1 MEIFRWKLTDTFN
14 VPLFMLCICTT
25 WSLTPGSLGT
35 RLPLHLLISSKCWNS
50 FRKKRLK
57 IMAESF
63 DFTEEEI
70 RRKLE
75 QLGYSNIPSDK
86 LKLFQRGLLLLLCN
100 ARALIYFDRS
110 MQFWILWWPF
120 VSYLSYTVWCTVCML
135 QNKLNF
141 DMSNLYF

>member
-1 MEIFRWKLTDTFN
+1 MHGNISLNFN

-35 RLPLHLLISSKCWNS
+35 RLPLLLLISSIWWNS
-50 FRKKRLK
+50 FCKKRLK

-100 ARALIYFDRS
+100 ARALIYFMSLSINAILNTLVTSVIQFDVQCGCFKRS
-110 MQFWILWWPF
+110 STLI
-120 VSYLSYTVWCTVCML
+120 
-135 QNKLNF
+135 
-141 DMSNLYF
+141 